1 MNKLLKTSDT
11 KLKKEPEQSSVTT
24 AIAIEPQ
31 PIASPQMLVTSQNDF
46 GAMSEISD
54 DDLAALATEAR
65 DLNDD
70 TRVGDDLRFKK
81 GKWLKIVAEEKREI
95 GKTTSFAVDLRSYQR
110 GWIRW
115 DNKKPTCKL
124 IGRPIDGF
132 VSPVRGRLPD
142 QDKSLWSHVNGQP
155 TDPWQETLMI
165 TMRDL
170 SDDRLCTLTITS
182 WYGRQ
187 ALGAFLAAATRECK
201 KHPGCAPV
209 VLLGSEEKS
218 TVSFGEVAAPTFT
231 IVDWRPFG
239 DGAAPPGMPM
249 PPPRLPPVHELLA
262 PSRETKILGEAMDDE
277 IPY

>member
-201 KHPGCAPV
+201 KHPRTGGPAGQRRKIYCEFRRSCRADV
-209 VLLGSEEKS
+209 HHRRLEAVWRRRG
-218 TVSFGEVAAPTFT
+218 TAWHADAAAKT
-231 IVDWRPFG
+231 
-239 DGAAPPGMPM
+239 AA
-249 PPPRLPPVHELLA
+249 
-262 PSRETKILGEAMDDE
+262 SS
-277 IPY
+277 

>member
-1 MNKLLKTSDT
+1 MNKPLKASDA
-11 KLKKEPEQSSVTT
+11 KPKKVAEPPTATT
-24 AIAIEPQ
+24 AEERQ
-31 PIASPQMLVTSQNDF
+31 PIAQPQPLATNQNEVEVI
-46 GAMSEISD
+46 SEISD
-54 DDLAALATEAR
+54 ADLAALATEAR

-70 TRVGDDLRFKK
+70 PRVGDDLRFKK
-81 GKWLKIVAEEKREI
+81 GKWRKIVGEEKHEI
-95 GKTTSFAVDLRSYQR
+95 GKTTPFGVDLLSYQR

-132 VSPVRGRLPD
+132 ISPVRSRLPD
-142 QDKSLWSHVNGQP
+142 QDKSRWPHDNGQP

-187 ALGAFLAAATRECK
+187 ALGASLAVATRDCK

-218 TVSFGEVAAPTFT
+218 TVNFGEVAAPTFT

-239 DGAAPPGMPM
+239 DGAAPPGTPL
-249 PPPRLPPVHELLA
+249 PPPKLPPVQVLLP
-262 PSRETKILGEAMDDE
+262 PSKETKTLGDAMDDE
-277 IPY
+277 IPF